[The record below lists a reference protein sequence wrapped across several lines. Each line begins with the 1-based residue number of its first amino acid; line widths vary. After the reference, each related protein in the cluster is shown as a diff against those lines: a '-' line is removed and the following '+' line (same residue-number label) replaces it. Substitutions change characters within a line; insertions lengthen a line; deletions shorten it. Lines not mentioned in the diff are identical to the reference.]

1 MQICI
6 GVNPS
11 VMNLNFN
18 GRILGGNPFKLD
30 GDTLTELDWVTGASC
45 LNQRISGSGFPSAWN
60 VIIDNNDNGDD
71 ENDDGDDDD
80 DDDDDDVDGFPSA

>member
-1 MQICI
+1 MEEYWAEIH
-6 GVNPS
+6 
-11 VMNLNFN
+11 
-18 GRILGGNPFKLD
+18 FKLD

-80 DDDDDDVDGFPSA
+80 DDDDVDGFPSA

>member
-11 VMNLNFN
+11 VMNLNSN
-18 GRILGGNPFKLD
+18 GLGGNPFKVD

-60 VIIDNNDNGDD
+60 VIIDNNDNDGD
-71 ENDDGDDDD
+71 ENDDSDD